1 MFALDDQTAIRRG
14 LEGVDAVAH
23 CAGPFSRTALPMA
36 AACIAT
42 GTPYLDI
49 TGEPDVFES
58 LHALDG
64 RAGAAGVTLLP
75 GAGFDVV
82 PTDCLAALLAA
93 RLPDATQ
100 LDLAFLVG
108 GGPSPGTARTSLA
121 GAGDGGRI
129 RVGGEIR
136 SVPMGSRQVR
146 AAFPSGA
153 RTVVSVPWGDIST
166 AYHSTGI
173 PDVTTYTAMPPG
185 ALAASRALRIAPL
198 RGVLAG
204 AAARL
209 VRGPGERR
217 LSSTRC
223 EVWGR
228 ARDAAGNT
236 VSGTLTGPNPYR
248 LTVDSVL
255 RIMPRM
261 GGSGTGFPDS
271 LACAGRRLRLDPGRG
286 DRHDGGPQVTAPAA
300 GPVLR
305 PARPGEAGALTALA
319 LRSKAFWGYDEA
331 FMASCRDELTLDEDT
346 VTARRTVVA
355 QDAGEVIGFATLEG
369 EPPHGSLG
377 MLFVAPEAMRR
388 GAGRLLYGH
397 MLAAAGRLGF
407 TRLSI
412 DADPN
417 AEAFYRAMGAVTVG
431 RTPSGSIPGRTL
443 PLMSAASPPG
453 TGPPGRSPR
462 PTAASP
468 ADHDRS

>member
-1 MFALDDQTAIRRG
+1 MTWLLYGATGYTGRLIARRAVERGTRPVLAGRSAGKLIPLAAELGLEHRVFALDDQTAIRRG

-49 TGEPDVFES
+49 TGEPDVFEA

-185 ALAASRALRIAPL
+185 VLAASRALRIAPL

-217 LSSTRC
+217 LSSSRC

-261 GGSGTGFPDS
+261 GGLAPGFQTPSRALGADFAS
-271 LACAGRRLRLDPGRG
+271 ALDG
-286 DRHDGGPQVTAPAA
+286 V
-300 GPVLR
+300 
-305 PARPGEAGALTALA
+305 
-319 LRSKAFWGYDEA
+319 
-331 FMASCRDELTLDEDT
+331 T
-346 VTARRTVVA
+346 VTM
-355 QDAGEVIGFATLEG
+355 E
-369 EPPHGSLG
+369 
-377 MLFVAPEAMRR
+377 
-388 GAGRLLYGH
+388 
-397 MLAAAGRLGF
+397 
-407 TRLSI
+407 
-412 DADPN
+412 DP
-417 AEAFYRAMGAVTVG
+417 R
-431 RTPSGSIPGRTL
+431 
-443 PLMSAASPPG
+443 
-453 TGPPGRSPR
+453 
-462 PTAASP
+462 
-468 ADHDRS
+468 